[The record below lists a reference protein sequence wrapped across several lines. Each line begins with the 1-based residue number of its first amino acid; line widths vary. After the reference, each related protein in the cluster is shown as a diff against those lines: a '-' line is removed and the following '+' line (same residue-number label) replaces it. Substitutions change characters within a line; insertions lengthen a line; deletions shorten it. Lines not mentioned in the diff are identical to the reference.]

1 MRKFHQNRPSIY
13 PFDPWQVVETEFD
26 PEYNHR
32 NEAIFSLGN
41 GYMGL
46 RGTFEEG
53 LPSHIP
59 STPGAYI
66 NGIYET
72 EPIVYGEFMAQQP
85 TEYQSMINV
94 TDWKGLKILVDSEE
108 FSMFSGTVEGYSRTL
123 DLKEGVLRRNL
134 IWTSPKGRRMK
145 ISFER
150 FISQAH
156 QRLAFLRC

>member
-13 PFDPWQVVETEFD
+13 PFDPWQVVETEFH

-32 NEAIFSLGN
+32 NESIFSLGN

-53 LPSHIP
+53 LPSHVP

-72 EPIVYGEFMAQQP
+72 EPIMYGEYMAKQA
-85 TEYQSMINV
+85 ECQSMINV
-94 TDWKGLKILVDSEE
+94 
-108 FSMFSGTVEGYSRTL
+108 RT
-123 DLKEGVLRRNL
+123 
-134 IWTSPKGRRMK
+134 GR
-145 ISFER
+145 S
-150 FISQAH
+150 
-156 QRLAFLRC
+156 